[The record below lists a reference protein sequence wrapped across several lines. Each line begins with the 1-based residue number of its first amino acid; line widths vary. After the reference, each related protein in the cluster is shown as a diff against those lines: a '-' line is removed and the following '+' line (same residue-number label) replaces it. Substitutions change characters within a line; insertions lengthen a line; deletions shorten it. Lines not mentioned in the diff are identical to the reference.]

1 MIWLN
6 VIIAHFLSV
15 VFSLHTR
22 EVIIFGEEWSE
33 MDSESQSRFCL
44 SRVPLTDGKQDKTLQ
59 IKV

>member
-6 VIIAHFLSV
+6 VIIAHFVSL

-33 MDSESQSRFCL
+33 MNSESQSRFL
-44 SRVPLTDGKQDKTLQ
+44 SLSCASDRWQAG
-59 IKV
+59 